1 MHSVKSKKSSIPAAL
16 SSVKRLKMKN
26 CPKISAAISNP
37 KNTTTEK
44 SLSRFTEPQP
54 SEVSYLSK
62 IAICPGSFDPITKGH
77 LDIIRRSAKIFD
89 KVIVVVMS
97 NYRKTGSSLF
107 TVEERV
113 GLIERCTSDL
123 PNVEVDFYMGLLAE
137 YARQKNAAVIIKG
150 LRAVSDF
157 EDEFQQAL
165 ANKSLNPDVETVFM
179 AASAENMFLSSS
191 VIKQI
196 CQLGGDVTPF
206 LPPEISG
213 DIISKLRQQ

>member
-1 MHSVKSKKSSIPAAL
+1 M
-16 SSVKRLKMKN
+16 
-26 CPKISAAISNP
+26 
-37 KNTTTEK
+37 
-44 SLSRFTEPQP
+44 
-54 SEVSYLSK
+54 SYLSK

-107 TVEERV
+107 SVEERV
-113 GLIERCTSDL
+113 ELIKRCTSDL
-123 PNVEVDFYMGLLAE
+123 ENVEVDFYMGLLAE

>member
-1 MHSVKSKKSSIPAAL
+1 M
-16 SSVKRLKMKN
+16 
-26 CPKISAAISNP
+26 
-37 KNTTTEK
+37 
-44 SLSRFTEPQP
+44 
-54 SEVSYLSK
+54 SYLSK

-77 LDIIRRSAKIFD
+77 LDIIRRSARIFD

-113 GLIERCTSDL
+113 ELIKRCTSDL
-123 PNVEVDFYMGLLAE
+123 ENVEVDFYMGLLAE

>member
-1 MHSVKSKKSSIPAAL
+1 M
-16 SSVKRLKMKN
+16 
-26 CPKISAAISNP
+26 
-37 KNTTTEK
+37 
-44 SLSRFTEPQP
+44 
-54 SEVSYLSK
+54 SK

-97 NYRKTGSSLF
+97 NYRKMGSSLF
-107 TVEERV
+107 SVEERV
-113 GLIERCTSDL
+113 DLIKRCTPNL
-123 PNVEVDFYMGLLAE
+123 ANVEVDSYMGLLAE
-137 YARQKNAAVIIKG
+137 YARQKNADVIIKG

-213 DIISKLRQQ
+213 EIISKLRQQ